1 MTVCNPEMSNDT
13 LQKRIKCNQLGY
25 VSGTFDLIINNFHK
39 SFNGFAIEFKS
50 PNGKGVISEK
60 QADMKVQYE
69 ANNFKTLISNNYD
82 EVITEIIDFMRDTRV
97 KCQHCS
103 SRFKS
108 TKTLK
113 NHCKYFHRII

>member
-1 MTVCNPEMSNDT
+1 MRKLALVRFLATAPVSEIV
-13 LQKRIKCNQLGY
+13 QKQEI
-25 VSGTFDLIINNFHK
+25 SFDLL
-39 SFNGFAIEFKS
+39 IENCFR
-50 PNGKGVISEK
+50 SEK

-82 EVITEIIDFMRDTRV
+82 EVITEIIEFMRDTRV

-108 TKTLK
+108 SKTLK